1 MKWCLVLPQSFF
13 NPLKENCYIC
23 VGTAMTSC
31 SLSKYLSNVER
42 ILNCYHAYY
51 HITLATWNILKI
63 RQVKLKHVFEQTLDW
78 TILIWHRNYS
88 FTNNIVIFKK
98 VDYFLRKK
106 FSKMRLFFIVI
117 LLVLSFDNINQF
129 SLSCGL
135 TGMAINLAIYAAQCG
150 NYGILL

>member
-13 NPLKENCYIC
+13 NPLKENCNIC

-78 TILIWHRNYS
+78 TILIRHRNYYS
-88 FTNNIVIFKK
+88 FTNIIIFKN
-98 VDYFLRKK
+98 VEIFQNEI
-106 FSKMRLFFIVI
+106 FFIMI
-117 LLVLSFDNINQF
+117 LLILSFDNINKL

-135 TGMAINLAIYAAQCG
+135 TGMAINLAIYVAQCG